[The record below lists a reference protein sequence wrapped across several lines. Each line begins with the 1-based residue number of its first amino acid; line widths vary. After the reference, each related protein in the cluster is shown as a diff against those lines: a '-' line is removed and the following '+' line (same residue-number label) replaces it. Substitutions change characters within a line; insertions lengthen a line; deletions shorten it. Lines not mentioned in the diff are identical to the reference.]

1 MRPGPGRLQA
11 TRPHP
16 GGSPPPSRHPAKP
29 LPSEEC
35 PLRSP
40 QPVPAAN
47 TGSGPS
53 PESHR
58 DVRAASPGDSS
69 ALLDSVSE
77 EICFNGNRQNPA
89 CRLPTPAG
97 PNAAS
102 GLAPHPRRGG
112 CEVLGG
118 GHEAGEGIPGISLLA
133 APPPSPP
140 LTAYSP
146 ALSSRTPCPLPLRPP
161 FAALA
166 REQVQTPPPTLLEA
180 GTGDEGLLQAGRT
193 PRPGHWPP
201 WAPVSSRVK
210 RPPQRASRGLG
221 GAICTL
227 VTWHAEGARPRQAS
241 AWMISGL
248 DTRHNRRAGGRLF
261 LGVPE
266 TGPPNALS
274 LTSVDSGRTAPPR
287 VCPPAPC

>member
-1 MRPGPGRLQA
+1 MCGRRVLGTVRHSSILSARRFALTGTGRTPRAGFPLPQGPPQRA
-11 TRPHP
+11 AWPPTP
-16 GGSPPPSRHPAKP
+16 GGAAAKFWGEGTRQGRASLASPCWPPPSALPAPHRLLTGPQLPHPMSPATPPSLCCPGPQNRCRLLP
-29 LPSEEC
+29 LPC
-35 PLRSP
+35 WR
-40 QPVPAAN
+40 QA
-47 TGSGPS
+47 
-53 PESHR
+53 
-58 DVRAASPGDSS
+58 PG
-69 ALLDSVSE
+69 
-77 EICFNGNRQNPA
+77 
-89 CRLPTPAG
+89 T
-97 PNAAS
+97 
-102 GLAPHPRRGG
+102 
-112 CEVLGG
+112 
-118 GHEAGEGIPGISLLA
+118 
-133 APPPSPP
+133 
-140 LTAYSP
+140 
-146 ALSSRTPCPLPLRPP
+146 
-161 FAALA
+161 
-166 REQVQTPPPTLLEA
+166 
-180 GTGDEGLLQAGRT
+180 EGLFQAGRT

-221 GAICTL
+221 GAIRTL

>member
-11 TRPHP
+11 MRPHP

-40 QPVPAAN
+40 QPVLAAN

-133 APPPSPP
+133 APLRLLTGPQLPHPMSPATPPSLCCPGP
-140 LTAYSP
+140 ENRCRL
-146 ALSSRTPCPLPLRPP
+146 LPLPCWRQAP
-161 FAALA
+161 
-166 REQVQTPPPTLLEA
+166 
-180 GTGDEGLLQAGRT
+180 GTEGLLQAGRT

-221 GAICTL
+221 GAIRTL

>member
-1 MRPGPGRLQA
+1 MCGRRALGTVRHSSILSARRFALTGTGRTPRAGFPLPQGPTQRAAWPPTPGGAAAKFWGEGTRQGRASLA
-11 TRPHP
+11 SPSWPPPHP
-16 GGSPPPSRHPAKP
+16 
-29 LPSEEC
+29 
-35 PLRSP
+35 
-40 QPVPAAN
+40 
-47 TGSGPS
+47 
-53 PESHR
+53 
-58 DVRAASPGDSS
+58 
-69 ALLDSVSE
+69 
-77 EICFNGNRQNPA
+77 
-89 CRLPTPAG
+89 
-97 PNAAS
+97 
-102 GLAPHPRRGG
+102 PR
-112 CEVLGG
+112 
-118 GHEAGEGIPGISLLA
+118 
-133 APPPSPP
+133 PSPP
-140 LTAYSP
+140 THRPSAP
-146 ALSSRTPCPLPLRPP
+146 APHVPCHSALPLLPWP
-161 FAALA
+161 

-221 GAICTL
+221 GAIRTL

-266 TGPPNALS
+266 TGQPNALS

>member
-11 TRPHP
+11 MRPHP

-118 GHEAGEGIPGISLLA
+118 GHEEGEGIPGISLLA

-166 REQVQTPPPTLLEA
+166 PR
-180 GTGDEGLLQAGRT
+180 TGAD
-193 PRPGHWPP
+193 
-201 WAPVSSRVK
+201 SS
-210 RPPQRASRGLG
+210 PYP
-221 GAICTL
+221 
-227 VTWHAEGARPRQAS
+227 
-241 AWMISGL
+241 
-248 DTRHNRRAGGRLF
+248 AGGRHRGRRASSKLAARP
-261 LGVPE
+261 GRD
-266 TGPPNALS
+266 TGLPGPRFPHVLSDHLRGRHEDSAGRSAPSLPGTRKALDHVR
-274 LTSVDSGRTAPPR
+274 LRPG
-287 VCPPAPC
+287 